1 MLLTLCRYDSLTGV
15 PACQRTVS
23 FEKGSVLFNI
33 GALYTQIGARQDR
46 STVEGIDRAIENF
59 QRAAGAFRY
68 LCDNFSNAPSMDMQ
82 SSTLDMLIQLMLV
95 SASFKSHSLFHQRT
109 TVSFPIQNLPFF
121 VTVVNLALHNN

>member
-1 MLLTLCRYDSLTGV
+1 MLLSLCRYDSLTGV
-15 PACQRTVS
+15 PACQKTVS

-46 STVEGIDRAIENF
+46 STIEGINTAIESF

-95 SASFKSHSLFHQRT
+95 SAFLKVALK
-109 TVSFPIQNLPFF
+109 
-121 VTVVNLALHNN
+121 VNLSRKYE

>member
-15 PACQRTVS
+15 PACQKTVS

-46 STVEGIDRAIENF
+46 STIEGIDTAIENF
-59 QRAAGAFRY
+59 QKAAGAFRY

-95 SASFKSHSLFHQRT
+95 SASFKSRSLFHRRT
-109 TVSFPIQNLPFF
+109 TVPFF
-121 VTVVNLALHNN
+121 LAENSIFRCRCKFSTA